1 MSEDRRPPR
10 SAIALQYTGRGAP
23 RLTAKGR
30 GEVAEQ
36 IEALARTHGVAIHED
51 AALTQA
57 LSQIPLGEEIP
68 ENLYVAVAEVLAFVY
83 WLGGRRPG
91 DEKDQDRG
99 EADAGEA
106 EPGG

>member
-1 MSEDRRPPR
+1 MSGDRKPPR

-36 IEALARTHGVAIHED
+36 IEAMARTHGVAIHED

-57 LSQIPLGEEIP
+57 LSQVPLGEEIP

-83 WLGGRRPG
+83 WLGGRQPG
-91 DEKDQDRG
+91 EDKGQGRG
-99 EADAGEA
+99 EAGPGE
-106 EPGG
+106 

>member
-57 LSQIPLGEEIP
+57 LSQVPLGEEIP

-83 WLGGRRPG
+83 WLGGRHPG
-91 DEKDQDRG
+91 DERDPGRED
-99 EADAGEA
+99 
-106 EPGG
+106 EPGGAARPGE